1 MEASLEEPAA
11 PAQPPPASDGEI
23 ERLQEEQALPDFSA
37 VVTFEMKQSRQRGTY
52 RVDLGKYTADT
63 LALRFDENIGDLR
76 KYLEDDA
83 IFRNV
88 NLDDPLYRQREVVA
102 SLAGVD
108 AGVFEDALAFVSVQL
123 RKKHE
128 DGSETL
134 EELRI
139 DKQAF
144 NNQGNR
150 FKLAYGW
157 KGDENRR
164 RWQRYEYRTLW
175 SFASG
180 APVEERWRT
189 ASFNAIQLAPPY
201 VKRSIQLEGMEAP
214 LKAVKARS
222 VSVTVYSVLPG
233 GERPVT
239 ASLNVSRGELSRTLD
254 FLLPAQQFSYDY
266 EIRWRLRGGDTRT
279 TGRLTTDQD
288 ILYVDDVPQPASAP
302 GAEPAGEPADA

>member
-1 MEASLEEPAA
+1 VTATAAPAA
-11 PAQPPPASDGEI
+11 PIAGL
-23 ERLQEEQALPDFSA
+23 REEPVPDFAA
-37 VVTFEMKQSRQRGTY
+37 VVTYQMKHSRQRGVY
-52 RVDLGKYTADT
+52 RVDLGKYTADA
-63 LALRFDENIGDLR
+63 LALRFDENIGDLSR
-76 KYLEDDA
+76 YLDDDA
-83 IFRNV
+83 VFHDV
-88 NLDDPLYRQREVVA
+88 NLDDPLYRQREVIA

-108 AGVFEDALAFVSVQL
+108 AGVFEDALSFVSVQL

-134 EELRI
+134 EEARI

-144 NNQGNR
+144 DAQANR

-180 APVEERWRT
+180 APVQERWRT

-201 VKRSIQLEGMEAP
+201 VKRTIQLEGLEEP
-214 LKAVKARS
+214 LKQAKARS
-222 VSVTVYSVLPG
+222 VAVTVYSILPG
-233 GERPVT
+233 GERPVE
-239 ASLNVSRGELSRTLD
+239 ASLNVGRGERSGTLD
-254 FLLPAQQFSYDY
+254 FLLPAQQLSYDY

-279 TGRLTTDQD
+279 TGRRTTDQD
-288 ILYVDDVPQPASAP
+288 ILYIDDVP
-302 GAEPAGEPADA
+302 EPAPAPEPVPAARRGALGGSG